1 MEKGGKRKI
10 KDDGVGKDDHGGNEK
25 KKKKSKVEAKPTNN
39 KIHSCLNI
47 HNNVLIK
54 MVNEN
59 KRKFEKVN
67 NVETMYTK
75 IKASITSLN
84 VSSVLMDH
92 YNSFIYYEKNKMD
105 FLLPELDAIVNSSN
119 IDVLKGLSELS
130 FFPIYHETL
139 RKRIIEW
146 LAKDRGKKQ
155 TDNEDPEN
163 MSMSYWFSLNLLL
176 TYLIYKN
183 DQYSSYASLVHLN
196 LLQWMQRDKR
206 RLHFRLF
213 TLKGILKRFL
223 TCSFYFND
231 KEVAKLEKVD
241 SEDGKN
247 ENEGT
252 VLKNV
257 FMALNESIEYLDVS
271 NLVNINDKNC
281 IFELIKF
288 FLQLVRKPLINSIH
302 ILCIN
307 YLIKIVRRCYD
318 LRLTYNINVEL
329 YDIGPEVNIF
339 VKIVNLIFAKILL
352 LLKETRN
359 EESIYSVDQINNMN
373 NLIILFFTNVVNSCI
388 RVIVPQVLF
397 NEKLKRDYL
406 SAREGT
412 SPVESQLCFEDQVV
426 ANACNPVFSFIE
438 IFIIN
443 NHDRSERNLFL
454 DLIKSL
460 VKLCRKIE
468 SKYNVMRIICDEYML
483 FVKDD
488 ENKKRDSRFLD
499 KNYLRVR
506 KISRKRI
513 DSSASFTLEDD
524 CSSSVCSESEGEEV
538 GGVETDPEAD
548 ADAPDGALDTVDPAT
563 LDHPTEPN
571 GEDAPHETHRRTK
584 KKTNTWAAKNR
595 IQNKRKS
602 TLVVDQKSYSI
613 TYESVMVRYLNILIK
628 YINCEKYQIR
638 SIILDLFL
646 ALMKKKKTNKNE
658 SIFLKLFKLFL
669 ERLEDPNMVVRAK
682 ALSILGILT
691 NRKYHNNNSLVY
703 KFIFNKTK
711 EKINM
716 YKIISGNIFSHK
728 SNIRKLTVQ
737 YIEAIFE
744 TLIGKKLSYKLFLI
758 FISNYMYCLSLDAMP
773 SVRRQ
778 ILLTVNNLFINASE
792 DVYVAKMWL
801 SIILA
806 AITDIEETV
815 KDEAISLFLNTFIKS
830 AFQCPILKANEKTI
844 KEVLAKNKLTY
855 FRATRQPWSVS
866 SSRHSH
872 AGRDEEAVYG
882 AIGETAYGDVGETVY
897 QGAAAEK
904 GSTSTRG
911 IITPHEGDS
920 EFTKEK
926 NKSEKKDNRDECD
939 KNNNGVLLLIDT
951 WKTYFGEDVTNYF
964 LTLLRTMIK
973 YDLQNFNL
981 MIFCLKRKKNNSLEE
996 FISVLNSFMYNLR
1009 YFSIKM
1015 WNIFLLDFVIEL
1027 SKEYR
1032 HSVDIGNVLFLL
1044 RRCYRVYLLSA
1055 PVGGPIHIDSAVG
1068 GDGVNRVDRGDGNE
1082 MTKAKRHGDRPTE
1095 EPTDDILTREELL
1108 DEMNTCS
1115 KGVLKNIM
1123 LKLFTIVYNLLD
1135 TIEELNEDF
1144 MKNLEYAIFQFNC
1157 PLCLIYIILNILI
1170 KKKKDNVSEFI
1181 DKLKYKICFFFE
1193 IVESVPQDIVFCN
1206 ILITF
1211 IFLMKH
1217 FKKEEMMPF
1226 LTTASQ
1232 KLKKIYDQVVT
1243 NGANDNNSIMVRN
1256 CIYLTQ
1262 SVLLIDKG
1270 VNLRNDLFLSIER
1283 DLKNGNT
1290 SMNILNNLI
1299 ILTYYMIINFGSSC
1313 NKFVYL
1319 LLRFFKHENSF
1330 IRYLSFYMISKL
1342 ISEDYIKFSNHFFFA
1357 FLYLLADKNETIQK
1371 QSLSVFKHI
1380 LLIYNKANLIN
1391 YIIEFIFVLNNF
1403 YHFKMSK
1410 HLANIGNSYEIK
1422 EKKDRYTIYHF
1433 LLENL
1438 NNSEKFSLQQK
1449 LINDYLIQYVYNY
1462 DNFYFCEEDI
1472 NEKKNGNKRNVIP
1485 LNDEDNEGAVLQD
1498 VLNILSSKLM
1508 KIKIKKDFTKLEEK
1522 NKNLKLKNVENS
1534 VKVLNDLMKNIL
1546 KKNTLPILL
1555 SLRAIMLKAKSFF
1568 YKHINN
1574 LIIYLCLDY
1583 RDSLEDLIPEVHVRN
1598 ELANDLQNF
1607 TYVDLIQLHTDQ
1619 DDPFRKNNKVV
1630 NINVN
1635 FLELSQNEAIEES
1648 REWEHHLEMD
1658 KRSTEDYRHSDSE
1671 SDYDEVHNVLH
1682 GIHDV
1687 RGGDVGV
1694 HRRGANGRSANR
1706 RGGNRR
1712 GATRR
1717 AANNLT

>member
-1 MEKGGKRKI
+1 MEKSGKRKM
-10 KDDGVGKDDHGGNEK
+10 KDDGVGKDDHESNEK
-25 KKKKSKVEAKPTNN
+25 KKKKSKVEAKPTND
-39 KIHSCLNI
+39 KTHSCLNI

-59 KRKFEKVN
+59 KRKFEKVD
-67 NVETMYTK
+67 NVETIYRK

-84 VSSVLMDH
+84 VSSVLMEH
-92 YNSFIYYEKNKMD
+92 YDSFIYYEKNKID
-105 FLLPELDAIVNSSN
+105 FLLPELDGIVNSSN
-119 IDVLKGLSELS
+119 LDVLKGLSELS
-130 FFPIYHETL
+130 FYPIYHETL
-139 RKRIIEW
+139 RKRVLEW

-155 TDNEDPEN
+155 TDKEDTEN

-183 DQYSSYASLVHLN
+183 DEYSSYASLVHLN
-196 LLQWMQRDKR
+196 LLQWMQLDKR

-231 KEVAKLEKVD
+231 KEMAKVKKVD
-241 SEDGKN
+241 SEDEKN
-247 ENEGT
+247 ENEWI

-257 FMALNESIEYLDVS
+257 FMALHESIEYLDVS

-288 FLQLVRKPLINSIH
+288 FLELVKKPLIHCIH

-307 YLIKIVRRCYD
+307 YLMRIVGRCYD
-318 LRLTYNINVEL
+318 LRFSYNINVEL

-339 VKIVNLIFAKILL
+339 VKIVNLIFAKILI
-352 LLKETRN
+352 LLKETRV
-359 EESIYSVDQINNMN
+359 EESTYCVDHINKMN
-373 NLIILFFTNVVNSCI
+373 SLIILFFTNVVNSCI

-397 NEKLKRDYL
+397 NEKMKRDYL

-412 SPVESQLCFEDQVV
+412 LAVESQVCFEDQVV

-443 NHDRSERNLFL
+443 NHDWSERNLFL
-454 DLIKSL
+454 ELIKTL

-483 FVKDD
+483 FLKGDD
-488 ENKKRDSRFLD
+488 SKKRDARFLD
-499 KNYLRVR
+499 KNYLKVR

-524 CSSSVCSESEGEEV
+524 CSSSVCSESEEEHDTTEDTSP
-538 GGVETDPEAD
+538 GASADEAD
-548 ADAPDGALDTVDPAT
+548 TADPA
-563 LDHPTEPN
+563 DPTEEN
-571 GEDAPHETHRRTK
+571 GEDLPPRRK
-584 KKTNTWAAKNR
+584 KKTNKWASKNK

-602 TLVVDQKSYSI
+602 TLVVDQKTYSI

-638 SIILDLFL
+638 GIILDLFL

-691 NRKYHNNNSLVY
+691 NRKYHDNNSLVY

-758 FISNYMYCLSLDAMP
+758 FISNYMYCLSLDAMS

-778 ILLTVNNLFINASE
+778 VLLTVNNLFVNASE

-815 KDEAISLFLNTFIKS
+815 KDEAISIFLNTFIKS
-830 AFQCPILKANEKTI
+830 AFQCPILKTSEKRI
-844 KEVLAKNKLTY
+844 KEVLDKNKLTY
-855 FRATRQPWSVS
+855 FRATHQPWSLC
-866 SSRHSH
+866 SRRQTHP
-872 AGRDEEAVYG
+872 
-882 AIGETAYGDVGETVY
+882 GDADPEG
-897 QGAAAEK
+897 
-904 GSTSTRG
+904 GSTFTRG
-911 IITPHEGDS
+911 MIIPPEGDPKYR
-920 EFTKEK
+920 EEK
-926 NKSEKKDNRDECD
+926 SKSERKDNIDECD

-951 WKTYFGEDVTNYF
+951 WKTHFGEDVRNYF
-964 LTLLRTMIK
+964 LTLLRTMTK

-981 MIFCLKRKKNNSLEE
+981 IIFCLRRKKNNSLEE
-996 FISVLNSFMYNLR
+996 FISLLNSFMYNLR
-1009 YFSIKM
+1009 YFSINM

-1044 RRCYRVYLLSA
+1044 SRCYRVYLLSGPA
-1055 PVGGPIHIDSAVG
+1055 GGPIRMDSNNRIDGGEVG
-1068 GDGVNRVDRGDGNE
+1068 KENMV
-1082 MTKAKRHGDRPTE
+1082 GDRLTE
-1095 EPTDDILTREELL
+1095 EPTDGILTKDDILGEV
-1108 DEMNTCS
+1108 NTCS

-1144 MKNLEYAIFQFNC
+1144 MKNLEHAIFHFNC

-1181 DKLKYKICFFFE
+1181 EKLKYKICFFFE
-1193 IVESVPQDIVFCN
+1193 IVESVPHDMVFCN

-1217 FKKEEMMPF
+1217 FKKGDMMPF
-1226 LTTASQ
+1226 LTTVSQ
-1232 KLKKIYDQVVT
+1232 KLRKIYDQAVS
-1243 NGANDNNSIMVRN
+1243 NGADDNNSIMVRN

-1270 VNLRNDLFLSIER
+1270 VNVRNDLFLSIER

-1313 NKFVYL
+1313 NKFVYI

-1403 YHFKMSK
+1403 YQFKLSK
-1410 HLANIGNSYEIK
+1410 HLANMGNSYEIK
-1422 EKKDRYTIYHF
+1422 DKKDRYIIYHF

-1462 DNFYFCEEDI
+1462 DNFYFCEEDM
-1472 NEKKNGNKRNVIP
+1472 NEKKNGNRRNVIP

-1522 NKNLKLKNVENS
+1522 NKNLKFKNVENS

-1583 RDSLEDLIPEVHVRN
+1583 RDALDDLIPEVHVRN

-1607 TYVDLIQLHTDQ
+1607 IYLDLIQLHTDQ

-1635 FLELSQNEAIEES
+1635 FLELSQNQVIEEN
-1648 REWEHHLEMD
+1648 REREHQLEME
-1658 KRSTEDYRHSDSE
+1658 KRSAADYQHSDSE

-1687 RGGDVGV
+1687 RGGSSKKKRG
-1694 HRRGANGRSANR
+1694 RRR
-1706 RGGNRR
+1706 RE
-1712 GATRR
+1712 
-1717 AANNLT
+1717 NLT

>member
-1 MEKGGKRKI
+1 MEKGGKRKM
-10 KDDGVGKDDHGGNEK
+10 KDDRVGKDEQEGNEK
-25 KKKKSKVEAKPTNN
+25 KKKKSKMEANPTND

-47 HNNVLIK
+47 HNNILKK
-54 MVNEN
+54 MLNEN
-59 KRKFEKVN
+59 KRNFEKMDN
-67 NVETMYTK
+67 EETMYKK

-92 YNSFIYYEKNKMD
+92 YDSFIYYEKNKID
-105 FLLPELDAIVNSSN
+105 FLLPELDNIVNSSN
-119 IDVLKGLSELS
+119 LDVLKGLSELC
-130 FFPIYHETL
+130 FYPIYHETL
-139 RKRIIEW
+139 RKRVLEW

-155 TDNEDPEN
+155 SDKEDTEN
-163 MSMSYWFSLNLLL
+163 MNMSYWFSLNLLL

-183 DQYSSYASLVHLN
+183 DEYSSYSSLVHLN
-196 LLQWMQRDKR
+196 LLQWMHLDKR

-213 TLKGILKRFL
+213 TLKGILKRFV

-231 KEVAKLEKVD
+231 QGMSKVKKVD
-241 SEDGKN
+241 IEDVKN
-247 ENEGT
+247 EKEWI

-257 FMALNESIEYLDVS
+257 FMALHESIEYLDVS

-288 FLQLVRKPLINSIH
+288 FLELLKKPLIHCIH

-307 YLIKIVRRCYD
+307 YLIRIVRRCYD
-318 LRLTYNINVEL
+318 LRFSYNINVEL

-352 LLKETRN
+352 LLKETRMEDN
-359 EESIYSVDQINNMN
+359 TYSIDHINKMN

-388 RVIVPQVLF
+388 RVIVPEVLF
-397 NEKLKRDYL
+397 NEKLKREYL

-412 SPVESQLCFEDQVV
+412 SSVENQVFFEDQIV

-443 NHDRSERNLFL
+443 NHDWSERNLFL
-454 DLIKSL
+454 DLIKTL

-468 SKYNVMRIICDEYML
+468 SKYNIMRIICDEYML
-483 FVKDD
+483 FVKGDD
-488 ENKKRDSRFLD
+488 SKKRDARFLD

-506 KISRKRI
+506 KISKKRI

-524 CSSSVCSESEGEEV
+524 CSSSMCSESEEDLYEGGEAEEYTMP
-538 GGVETDPEAD
+538 GVSSDEAD
-548 ADAPDGALDTVDPAT
+548 NADPIDGAEENREQIP
-563 LDHPTEPN
+563 PES
-571 GEDAPHETHRRTK
+571 HRRK
-584 KKTNTWAAKNR
+584 KRKTNIWATKNR
-595 IQNKRKS
+595 IQNRRTS
-602 TLVVDQKSYSI
+602 ILVMDHKSYTI

-638 SIILDLFL
+638 GIILDLFL

-691 NRKYHNNNSLVY
+691 NRKYHENNSLVY

-716 YKIISGNIFSHK
+716 YKIISGNILSHK

-758 FISNYMYCLSLDAMP
+758 FISNYMYCLSLDAMS

-778 ILLTVNNLFINASE
+778 VLLTVNNLFVNASE
-792 DVYVAKMWL
+792 DLYIAKMWL
-801 SIILA
+801 SIILV

-815 KDEAISLFLNTFIKS
+815 KDEAISIFLNTFIKS
-830 AFQCPILKANEKTI
+830 AFQCPILKASEKRI
-844 KEVLAKNKLTY
+844 KDVLDKNKIIY
-855 FRATRQPWSVS
+855 FRGTHQSRSLCS
-866 SSRHSH
+866 SGHCDP
-872 AGRDEEAVYG
+872 GEADH
-882 AIGETAYGDVGETVY
+882 ER
-897 QGAAAEK
+897 
-904 GSTSTRG
+904 GSTFTSDM
-911 IITPHEGDS
+911 IIPTEGDFQS
-920 EFTKEK
+920 TEERK
-926 NKSEKKDNRDECD
+926 KSENKDNINECD

-951 WKTYFGEDVTNYF
+951 WKTYFDEEVTNYF
-964 LTLLRTMIK
+964 LTLLRTMTK

-981 MIFCLKRKKNNSLEE
+981 IILCLKRKKNNSLEE
-996 FISVLNSFMYNLR
+996 FISLLNSFMYNLR

-1032 HSVDIGNVLFLL
+1032 HSVNIGNILFLL
-1044 RRCYRVYLLSA
+1044 SRCYRVYLLSTA
-1055 PVGGPIHIDSAVG
+1055 GGKPIHMDSSN
-1068 GDGVNRVDRGDGNE
+1068 GDSGNE
-1082 MTKAKRHGDRPTE
+1082 MVKENAGEDRLIE
-1095 EPTDDILTREELL
+1095 EPTDDILTKDDLM
-1108 DEMNTCS
+1108 DEVSTCS

-1144 MKNLEYAIFQFNC
+1144 MKNLEHAIFNFNC

-1181 DKLKYKICFFFE
+1181 EKLKYKICFFFE
-1193 IVESVPQDIVFCN
+1193 IVESVPHDMVFCN

-1217 FKKEEMMPF
+1217 FKKGDMMPF

-1232 KLKKIYDQVVT
+1232 KLKKIYDQAISKGT
-1243 NGANDNNSIMVRN
+1243 DDHNSIMVRN

-1262 SVLLIDKG
+1262 SILLIDKG
-1270 VNLRNDLFLSIER
+1270 VNIRNDLFLNIER

-1290 SMNILNNLI
+1290 SMNMLNNLI

-1313 NKFVYL
+1313 NKFVYI

-1403 YHFKMSK
+1403 YQFKLSK
-1410 HLANIGNSYEIK
+1410 HLANMANSYEIK
-1422 EKKDRYTIYHF
+1422 DKKDRYIIYHF

-1462 DNFYFCEEDI
+1462 DNFYFCEEDV
-1472 NEKKNGNKRNVIP
+1472 NEKKNGNRRNVIP
-1485 LNDEDNEGAVLQD
+1485 LNDDDNEGAVLQD

-1522 NKNLKLKNVENS
+1522 NKNLKFKNVENS

-1568 YKHINN
+1568 YKNINN

-1583 RDSLEDLIPEVHVRN
+1583 RDSLDDLIPEVHVRN
-1598 ELANDLQNF
+1598 EIANDLQNF
-1607 TYVDLIQLHTDQ
+1607 IYVDLIQLHTDQ
-1619 DDPFRKNNKVV
+1619 DDPFRTNNKVV

-1635 FLELSQNEAIEES
+1635 FLELSQNQFIEENLE
-1648 REWEHHLEMD
+1648 REHQLQMQ
-1658 KRSTEDYRHSDSE
+1658 KRPAADYHHSDSE
-1671 SDYDEVHNVLH
+1671 SEYEEVHNVLH
-1682 GIHDV
+1682 GIHDLP
-1687 RGGDVGV
+1687 GDSSRKKSARS
-1694 HRRGANGRSANR
+1694 RRK
-1706 RGGNRR
+1706 
-1712 GATRR
+1712 
-1717 AANNLT
+1717 

>member
-1 MEKGGKRKI
+1 MEKGGKRKM
-10 KDDGVGKDDHGGNEK
+10 KDDGFGQDDHEGNEK
-25 KKKKSKVEAKPTNN
+25 KKKKSKVEAKPTND

-59 KRKFEKVN
+59 KRKFEKADN
-67 NVETMYTK
+67 METIYRK
-75 IKASITSLN
+75 IKSSITSLN
-84 VSSVLMDH
+84 VSSVLMEH
-92 YNSFIYYEKNKMD
+92 YDSFIYYEKNKID
-105 FLLPELDAIVNSSN
+105 FLLPELDSIINSSN
-119 IDVLKGLSELS
+119 LDVLQGLSELS
-130 FFPIYHETL
+130 FYPIYHETV
-139 RKRIIEW
+139 RNRIIEW
-146 LAKDRGKKQ
+146 LFKDRGKKQ
-155 TDNEDPEN
+155 TDKDDTEN
-163 MSMSYWFSLNLLL
+163 MSMSYWFSLNILL

-183 DQYSSYASLVHLN
+183 DEYSSYAALVHLN

-223 TCSFYFND
+223 TCSCYFND
-231 KEVAKLEKVD
+231 KEMAKQKKVD
-241 SEDGKN
+241 SEDVKN
-247 ENEGT
+247 ENEWI

-257 FMALNESIEYLDVS
+257 FMALHESIEYLDVS

-288 FLQLVRKPLINSIH
+288 FLELVKKPLTHCIH
-302 ILCIN
+302 MLCIN
-307 YLIKIVRRCYD
+307 YLISIVRKCYD
-318 LRLTYNINVEL
+318 LRFTYKINVEL

-352 LLKETRN
+352 LLKETRI
-359 EESIYSVDQINNMN
+359 EESTYCVDHINNMN
-373 NLIILFFTNVVNSCI
+373 SLIILFFTNVINNCI
-388 RVIVPQVLF
+388 RVIIPQVLF

-412 SPVESQLCFEDQVV
+412 SAVENQVCFEDQVV

-438 IFIIN
+438 ILIIN
-443 NHDRSERNLFL
+443 NHDWSERNLFL
-454 DLIKSL
+454 DLIKTL

-468 SKYNVMRIICDEYML
+468 NKYNVLRIICDEYML
-483 FVKDD
+483 FVKGDD
-488 ENKKRDSRFLD
+488 NKKSDARFLD

-524 CSSSVCSESEGEEV
+524 CSSSVCSESEGECYEGEEV
-538 GGVETDPEAD
+538 EDTSAEAAIDEADTVHNTDPAD
-548 ADAPDGALDTVDPAT
+548 
-563 LDHPTEPN
+563 PTDEN
-571 GEDAPHETHRRTK
+571 GEELLHESHKNTK
-584 KKTNTWAAKNR
+584 KRTNRWVAKNK

-669 ERLEDPNMVVRAK
+669 ERLEDPNTVVKAK

-691 NRKYHNNNSLVY
+691 NRKYHDNNSLVY

-716 YKIISGNIFSHK
+716 YKIISTNIFSHK

-737 YIEAIFE
+737 YIEAVFE
-744 TLIGKKLSYKLFLI
+744 TLIKKKLCYKLFLI
-758 FISNYMYCLSLDAMP
+758 FISNYMYCLSLDAMS

-792 DVYVAKMWL
+792 HVHVAKMWL
-801 SIILA
+801 SIILG
-806 AITDIEETV
+806 AITDAEETV
-815 KDEAISLFLNTFIKS
+815 KDEAISLFLNTFIKT
-830 AFQCPILKANEKTI
+830 AFQCPILKASEKRI
-844 KEVLAKNKLTY
+844 QEVLANNELTY
-855 FRATRQPWSVS
+855 FRAPHKPWSLS
-866 SSRHSH
+866 SSRHNHPGIDGEERGSTFD
-872 AGRDEEAVYG
+872 REAV
-882 AIGETAYGDVGETVY
+882 I
-897 QGAAAEK
+897 
-904 GSTSTRG
+904 
-911 IITPHEGDS
+911 PPEGDFES
-920 EFTKEK
+920 TKDK
-926 NKSEKKDNRDECD
+926 NKSEKKDNIDECD
-939 KNNNGVLLLIDT
+939 KNNNGVLLLMDI
-951 WKTYFGEDVTNYF
+951 WKTHFGEDETNYF
-964 LTLLRTMIK
+964 LTLLKTMTK

-981 MIFCLKRKKNNSLEE
+981 IIFCLKRKKNNSLEE
-996 FISVLNSFMYNLR
+996 FVNLLNSFMYNLR

-1027 SKEYR
+1027 SKDNQ
-1032 HSVDIGNVLFLL
+1032 HNVDIGNVLFLL
-1044 RRCYRVYLLSA
+1044 NRCYRVYLLSA
-1055 PVGGPIHIDSAVG
+1055 PRAGPIHMDSVASVGATDSVG
-1068 GDGVNRVDRGDGNE
+1068 GVGNE
-1082 MTKAKRHGDRPTE
+1082 MARENARGERLAE
-1095 EPTDDILTREELL
+1095 EPTDDILTRDDLL
-1108 DEMNTCS
+1108 DEMNTCG

-1135 TIEELNEDF
+1135 TIEELNKDF
-1144 MKNLEYAIFQFNC
+1144 MKNLENAIFHFNC

-1193 IVESVPQDIVFCN
+1193 IIESVPHDMILCN

-1217 FKKEEMMPF
+1217 FKKGEMMPF

-1232 KLKKIYDQVVT
+1232 KLKKIYDQAIN
-1243 NGANDNNSIMVRN
+1243 NGADDNNSIMVRN

-1262 SVLLIDKG
+1262 SALLIDKG
-1270 VNLRNDLFLSIER
+1270 VNIRNDLFLSIER

-1313 NKFVYL
+1313 NKFVYI

-1342 ISEDYIKFSNHFFFA
+1342 ISEDYVKFSNHFFFA

-1403 YHFKMSK
+1403 YHFKLSK

-1422 EKKDRYTIYHF
+1422 DKKDRYIIYHF

-1472 NEKKNGNKRNVIP
+1472 NEHKNGKKRNVIP

-1522 NKNLKLKNVENS
+1522 NKNHKFKNVENS

-1583 RDSLEDLIPEVHVRN
+1583 RDALEDLIPEMHVRN
-1598 ELANDLQNF
+1598 EVANDLQNF
-1607 TYVDLIQLHTDQ
+1607 IYVDLIQMHTDQ

-1635 FLELSQNEAIEES
+1635 FLELSQNQVIEEN
-1648 REWEHHLEMD
+1648 REREHQLEME
-1658 KRSTEDYRHSDSE
+1658 KKSAADYQHSDSEGESE

-1687 RGGDVGV
+1687 PGGSSRKKRGRG
-1694 HRRGANGRSANR
+1694 RRK
-1706 RGGNRR
+1706 
-1712 GATRR
+1712 
-1717 AANNLT
+1717 

>member
-1 MEKGGKRKI
+1 MEKGGKRKM
-10 KDDGVGKDDHGGNEK
+10 KDDGVGKDDHEGNEK
-25 KKKKSKVEAKPTNN
+25 KKKKSKVEAKPTND

-59 KRKFEKVN
+59 KRKFEKVD
-67 NVETMYTK
+67 NVETMYRK

-84 VSSVLMDH
+84 VASVQMNH
-92 YNSFIYYEKNKMD
+92 YDSFIYYEKNKID
-105 FLLPELDAIVNSSN
+105 FLLPELDGIVNSSN

-130 FFPIYHETL
+130 FYPIYHETL
-139 RKRIIEW
+139 RKRVIEW

-155 TDNEDPEN
+155 TDKEDTEN
-163 MSMSYWFSLNLLL
+163 MSMSYWFSLNVLL

-183 DQYSSYASLVHLN
+183 DEYSSYASLVHLN

-223 TCSFYFND
+223 TCSAYFND
-231 KEVAKLEKVD
+231 KEMAKLKKVD
-241 SEDGKN
+241 SEDEKN
-247 ENEGT
+247 EIEWT
-252 VLKNV
+252 VLKNI
-257 FMALNESIEYLDVS
+257 FMALHESIEYLDVS

-288 FLQLVRKPLINSIH
+288 FLELVKKPLIRCIH

-339 VKIVNLIFAKILL
+339 VKIVNIIFAKILL
-352 LLKETRN
+352 LLKETRV
-359 EESIYSVDQINNMN
+359 EESPYCVDQINHMN
-373 NLIILFFTNVVNSCI
+373 GLIILFFTNVVNSCI
-388 RVIVPQVLF
+388 RVIIPQVLF

-412 SPVESQLCFEDQVV
+412 SAAETPVCFEDQVV

-443 NHDRSERNLFL
+443 NHDRIERNLFL

-483 FVKDD
+483 FVKGDD
-488 ENKKRDSRFLD
+488 NKKRDARFLD
-499 KNYLRVR
+499 KNYLRAR

-524 CSSSVCSESEGEEV
+524 CSSSVCSESEGECSE
-538 GGVETDPEAD
+538 GEDSSD
-548 ADAPDGALDTVDPAT
+548 AEDAADPADT
-563 LDHPTEPN
+563 GDTAEN
-571 GEDAPHETHRRTK
+571 AQTAESAETGEEQPPPERH
-584 KKTNTWAAKNR
+584 KKTKAKTNKWAAKNR

-638 SIILDLFL
+638 AIILDLFL

-658 SIFLKLFKLFL
+658 SIFLKLCKLFL
-669 ERLEDPNMVVRAK
+669 ERLEDPNMVVKAK
-682 ALSILGILT
+682 ALSILVTLT
-691 NRKYHNNNSLVY
+691 SKKYHDNNALVY

-716 YKIISGNIFSHK
+716 YRIISANIFSHK

-744 TLIGKKLSYKLFLI
+744 TLVGKKLSYKIFLL
-758 FISNYMYCLSLDAMP
+758 FISNYIYSLSLDAMS

-778 ILLTVNNLFINASE
+778 VLLTVNNFFINASE

-801 SIILA
+801 SIIFA
-806 AITDIEETV
+806 AVTDIEETV
-815 KDEAISLFLNTFIKS
+815 KDEAISLFLNTFIKP
-830 AFQCPILKANEKTI
+830 AFQCPILKVSEKRI
-844 KEVLAKNKLTY
+844 KDVLAKNGLTY
-855 FRATRQPWSVS
+855 FRATRQPWSLS
-866 SSRHSH
+866 LSGHRHPGD
-872 AGRDEEAVYG
+872 AGKAVGEDAGEAVCED
-882 AIGETAYGDVGETVY
+882 AGEAVCEDAGEAVCEDAGEAVCEAARRERGSASARGDPE
-897 QGAAAEK
+897 
-904 GSTSTRG
+904 S
-911 IITPHEGDS
+911 
-920 EFTKEK
+920 TKEK
-926 NKSEKKDNRDECD
+926 SKGEKKDNRDECD
-939 KNNNGVLLLIDT
+939 KNNDGVLLLIET
-951 WKTYFGEDVTNYF
+951 WKTHFGEDITNYF
-964 LTLLRTMIK
+964 LTLLRTMTK

-981 MIFCLKRKKNNSLEE
+981 IIFCLRRKKNNSLEE
-996 FISVLNSFMYNLR
+996 FISLLNSFMYNLR

-1032 HSVDIGNVLFLL
+1032 HSVDISNVLFLL
-1044 RRCYRVYLLSA
+1044 SRCYRVYLLSA
-1055 PVGGPIHIDSAVG
+1055 PAGGPAHMDSGVSDIGGVG
-1068 GDGVNRVDRGDGNE
+1068 GDGNE
-1082 MTKAKRHGDRPTE
+1082 MGGANAGVDRPRE
-1095 EPTDDILTREELL
+1095 EPGDHVLTREDLL
-1108 DEMNTCS
+1108 DEVNNCG

-1144 MKNLEYAIFQFNC
+1144 MKNLEHAIFHFNC

-1193 IVESVPQDIVFCN
+1193 IVESVPHDMVFCN

-1217 FKKEEMMPF
+1217 FKKGEMMPF
-1226 LTTASQ
+1226 LTTVSQ
-1232 KLKKIYDQVVT
+1232 KLKKIYDQAVA
-1243 NGANDNNSIMVRN
+1243 NGADDNNSSSNNNSNNNSIMVRN

-1313 NKFVYL
+1313 NKFVYI

-1403 YHFKMSK
+1403 YHFKLSK

-1422 EKKDRYTIYHF
+1422 DKKDRYTIYNF

-1462 DNFYFCEEDI
+1462 DNFYFCEEDM

-1485 LNDEDNEGAVLQD
+1485 LNDEDSEGAVLQD

-1522 NKNLKLKNVENS
+1522 NKNLKFKNVENS

-1574 LIIYLCLDY
+1574 LIIYLCMDY
-1583 RDSLEDLIPEVHVRN
+1583 RDALDDLIPELHVKN

-1635 FLELSQNEAIEES
+1635 FLELSQNQVIEEN
-1648 REWEHHLEMD
+1648 REREHQLEME
-1658 KRSTEDYRHSDSE
+1658 KRSAADYQRSDSE

-1682 GIHDV
+1682 GIHDA
-1687 RGGDVGV
+1687 RGGSSRKKRGRG
-1694 HRRGANGRSANR
+1694 RRK
-1706 RGGNRR
+1706 
-1712 GATRR
+1712 
-1717 AANNLT
+1717 

>member
-1 MEKGGKRKI
+1 MEKGGKRKM
-10 KDDGVGKDDHGGNEK
+10 KDDGVGKDDHEGNEK
-25 KKKKSKVEAKPTNN
+25 KKKKSKVEAKPTND

-59 KRKFEKVN
+59 KRKFEKVD
-67 NVETMYTK
+67 NVETMYRK

-84 VSSVLMDH
+84 VASVQMDH
-92 YNSFIYYEKNKMD
+92 YDSFIYYEKNKID
-105 FLLPELDAIVNSSN
+105 FLLPELDGIVNSSN

-130 FFPIYHETL
+130 FYPIYHETL
-139 RKRIIEW
+139 RKRVIEW

-155 TDNEDPEN
+155 TDKEDTEN
-163 MSMSYWFSLNLLL
+163 MSMSYWFSLNVLL

-183 DQYSSYASLVHLN
+183 DEYSSYASLVHLN
-196 LLQWMQRDKR
+196 LLQ
-206 RLHFRLF
+206 
-213 TLKGILKRFL
+213 GILKRFL
-223 TCSFYFND
+223 TCSAYFND
-231 KEVAKLEKVD
+231 KEMAKLKKVD
-241 SEDGKN
+241 SEDEKN
-247 ENEGT
+247 EIEWT
-252 VLKNV
+252 VLKNI
-257 FMALNESIEYLDVS
+257 FMALHESIEYLDVS

-288 FLQLVRKPLINSIH
+288 FLELVKKPLIRCIH

-339 VKIVNLIFAKILL
+339 VKIVNIIFAKILL
-352 LLKETRN
+352 LLKETRV
-359 EESIYSVDQINNMN
+359 EESPYCVDQINHMN
-373 NLIILFFTNVVNSCI
+373 GLIILFFTNVVNSCI
-388 RVIVPQVLF
+388 RVIIPQVLF

-412 SPVESQLCFEDQVV
+412 SAAETPVCFEDQVV

-443 NHDRSERNLFL
+443 NHDRIERNLFL

-483 FVKDD
+483 FVKGDD
-488 ENKKRDSRFLD
+488 NKKRDARFLD
-499 KNYLRVR
+499 KNYLRAR

-524 CSSSVCSESEGEEV
+524 CSSSVCSESEGECSE
-538 GGVETDPEAD
+538 
-548 ADAPDGALDTVDPAT
+548 
-563 LDHPTEPN
+563 
-571 GEDAPHETHRRTK
+571 GEDASDAEDAEDAADPADTGDTAENAQTAESAETGEEQPPPERH
-584 KKTNTWAAKNR
+584 KKTKAKTNKWAAKNR

-638 SIILDLFL
+638 AIILDLFL

-658 SIFLKLFKLFL
+658 SIFLKLCKLFL
-669 ERLEDPNMVVRAK
+669 ERLEDPNMVVKAK
-682 ALSILGILT
+682 ALSILVTLT
-691 NRKYHNNNSLVY
+691 SKKYHDNNALVY

-716 YKIISGNIFSHK
+716 YRIISANIFSHK

-744 TLIGKKLSYKLFLI
+744 TLVGKKLSYKIFLL
-758 FISNYMYCLSLDAMP
+758 FISNYIYSLSLDAMS

-778 ILLTVNNLFINASE
+778 VLLTVNNFFINASE

-801 SIILA
+801 SIIFA
-806 AITDIEETV
+806 AVTDIEETV
-815 KDEAISLFLNTFIKS
+815 KDEAISLFLNTFIKP
-830 AFQCPILKANEKTI
+830 AFQCPILKEK
-844 KEVLAKNKLTY
+844 
-855 FRATRQPWSVS
+855 S
-866 SSRHSH
+866 
-872 AGRDEEAVYG
+872 
-882 AIGETAYGDVGETVY
+882 
-897 QGAAAEK
+897 K
-904 GSTSTRG
+904 G
-911 IITPHEGDS
+911 
-920 EFTKEK
+920 
-926 NKSEKKDNRDECD
+926 EKKDNRDECD
-939 KNNNGVLLLIDT
+939 KNNDGVLLLIET
-951 WKTYFGEDVTNYF
+951 WKTHFGEDITNYF
-964 LTLLRTMIK
+964 LTLLRTMTK

-981 MIFCLKRKKNNSLEE
+981 IIFCLRRKKNNSLEE
-996 FISVLNSFMYNLR
+996 FISLLNSFMYNLR

-1032 HSVDIGNVLFLL
+1032 HSVDISNVLFLL
-1044 RRCYRVYLLSA
+1044 SRCYRVYLLSA
-1055 PVGGPIHIDSAVG
+1055 PAGGPAHMDS
-1068 GDGVNRVDRGDGNE
+1068 GVSDIGGDGNE
-1082 MTKAKRHGDRPTE
+1082 MGGANAGVDRPRE
-1095 EPTDDILTREELL
+1095 EPGDHVLTREDLL
-1108 DEMNTCS
+1108 DEVNNCG

-1144 MKNLEYAIFQFNC
+1144 MKNLEHAIFHFNC

-1193 IVESVPQDIVFCN
+1193 IVESVPHDMVFCN

-1217 FKKEEMMPF
+1217 FKKGEMMPF
-1226 LTTASQ
+1226 LTTVSQ
-1232 KLKKIYDQVVT
+1232 KLKKIYDQAVA
-1243 NGANDNNSIMVRN
+1243 NGADDNNSSSNNNSNNNSIMVRN

-1313 NKFVYL
+1313 NKFVYI

-1403 YHFKMSK
+1403 YHFKLSK

-1422 EKKDRYTIYHF
+1422 DKKDRYTIYNF

-1462 DNFYFCEEDI
+1462 DNFYFCEEDM

-1485 LNDEDNEGAVLQD
+1485 LNDEDSEGAVLQD

-1522 NKNLKLKNVENS
+1522 NKNLKFKNVENS

-1574 LIIYLCLDY
+1574 LIIYLCMDY
-1583 RDSLEDLIPEVHVRN
+1583 RDALDDLIPELHVKN

-1635 FLELSQNEAIEES
+1635 FLELSQNQVIEEN
-1648 REWEHHLEMD
+1648 REREHQLEME
-1658 KRSTEDYRHSDSE
+1658 KRSAADYQRSDSE

-1682 GIHDV
+1682 GIHDA
-1687 RGGDVGV
+1687 RGGSSRKKRGRG
-1694 HRRGANGRSANR
+1694 RRK
-1706 RGGNRR
+1706 
-1712 GATRR
+1712 
-1717 AANNLT
+1717 